1 MWRRGYAD
9 QNLAE
14 FLACLEKNAD
24 ICSMMDYLYDI
35 RRHDQPHISGCVSG
49 IHRMPAICL
58 ADKKK
63 KDTLCLY
70 SAGGYQTR

>member
-1 MWRRGYAD
+1 MT
-9 QNLAE
+9 
-14 FLACLEKNAD
+14 
-24 ICSMMDYLYDI
+24 S
-35 RRHDQPHISGCVSG
+35 PHISGCVSG

-63 KDTLCLY
+63 KKDTLCQY

>member
-1 MWRRGYAD
+1 MIYAGMT
-9 QNLAE
+9 
-14 FLACLEKNAD
+14 
-24 ICSMMDYLYDI
+24 S
-35 RRHDQPHISGCVSG
+35 PHISGCVSG

-63 KDTLCLY
+63 KKKDTLCLY

>member
-1 MWRRGYAD
+1 MT
-9 QNLAE
+9 
-14 FLACLEKNAD
+14 
-24 ICSMMDYLYDI
+24 S
-35 RRHDQPHISGCVSG
+35 PHISGCVSG

-63 KDTLCLY
+63 KKKKDTLCQY

>member
-1 MWRRGYAD
+1 MT
-9 QNLAE
+9 
-14 FLACLEKNAD
+14 
-24 ICSMMDYLYDI
+24 S
-35 RRHDQPHISGCVSG
+35 PHISGCVSG

-58 ADKKK
+58 ADNKKK

>member
-1 MWRRGYAD
+1 MIYAGMT
-9 QNLAE
+9 
-14 FLACLEKNAD
+14 
-24 ICSMMDYLYDI
+24 S
-35 RRHDQPHISGCVSG
+35 PHISGCVSG

-70 SAGGYQTR
+70 PAGGYQTR